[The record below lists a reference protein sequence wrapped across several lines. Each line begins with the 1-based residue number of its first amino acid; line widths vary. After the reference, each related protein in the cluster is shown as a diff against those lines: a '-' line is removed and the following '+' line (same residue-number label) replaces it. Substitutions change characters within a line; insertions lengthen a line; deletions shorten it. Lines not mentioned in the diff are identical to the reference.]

1 MDGLAASPSQREERD
16 VGADAAAGVGVTV
29 RVLHVVAPAR
39 AGGLESVVIQLT
51 TGLRANGHVAQ
62 VAAVLDPA
70 DASAHP
76 FVEAL
81 EDAQVPV
88 HRIVV
93 GTREYRA
100 ERGAIARL
108 MRANDVEVLHTHGY
122 RPDVVDGGIARSMN
136 RAHVTTL
143 HGFVGG
149 SWRRRAYEWLQV
161 RAAVRANAAI
171 AVSAPIAIQLR
182 RAGGG
187 GTAHLLRNAV
197 APNASALD
205 RVASRAALS
214 LPADAVLVGWV
225 GRLSFEKGPDLFVE
239 ALALTDDRVHGVF
252 VGDGPLREQMR
263 ALAGARN
270 IAHRLHFTG
279 MRPQASRYLAAFDIL
294 ALTSRSE
301 GTPMVLLEAMWAG
314 VPIVAT
320 AVGGVP
326 DIIDQH
332 VGLLCRPGDPAGLQ
346 QSFKRLMAD
355 QPTALALATA
365 AQMRVKEDYSIARW
379 IRAHEAVYAAVLPG
393 R

>member
-1 MDGLAASPSQREERD
+1 M
-16 VGADAAAGVGVTV
+16 
-29 RVLHVVAPAR
+29 
-39 AGGLESVVIQLT
+39 
-51 TGLRANGHVAQ
+51 
-62 VAAVLDPA
+62 
-70 DASAHP
+70 
-76 FVEAL
+76 
-81 EDAQVPV
+81 
-88 HRIVV
+88 
-93 GTREYRA
+93 
-100 ERGAIARL
+100 
-108 MRANDVEVLHTHGY
+108 
-122 RPDVVDGGIARSMN
+122 
-136 RAHVTTL
+136 
-143 HGFVGG
+143 
-149 SWRRRAYEWLQV
+149 
-161 RAAVRANAAI
+161 
-171 AVSAPIAIQLR
+171 
-182 RAGGG
+182 
-187 GTAHLLRNAV
+187 RNAV

-346 QSFKRLMAD
+346 QSFERLMVD
-355 QPTALALATA
+355 QPAALALANA
-365 AQMRVKEDYSIARW
+365 AQRRVKEDYSIARW

>member
-1 MDGLAASPSQREERD
+1 M
-16 VGADAAAGVGVTV
+16 GADAAAGVGVTV

-122 RPDVVDGGIARSMN
+122 RPDVVDGGVARSMN

-143 HGFVGG
+143 HGFIGG

-171 AVSAPIAIQLR
+171 AVSAPIAMQLR

-187 GTAHLLRNAV
+187 RTAHLLRNAV
-197 APNASALD
+197 APNASALG
-205 RVASRAALS
+205 RAASRAALS

-263 ALAGARN
+263 ALAGERN

-346 QSFKRLMAD
+346 QSIERLMVD
-355 QPTALALATA
+355 QPTALALANA
-365 AQMRVKEDYSIARW
+365 AQARVKADYSMVRW
-379 IRAHEAVYAAVLPG
+379 ICAHEAVYAAVLPG